1 MSTSTASMFA
11 HARHSTWLVPSPL
24 NNERGSNQMAFDLSQ
39 YIPFNAFV
47 FVWILGMLAFV
58 AFSERNNKKGQ

>member
-1 MSTSTASMFA
+1 
-11 HARHSTWLVPSPL
+11 
-24 NNERGSNQMAFDLSQ
+24 MAFDLSQ